1 MKTLV
6 TPSLVGLVWWLLAV
20 PSQGQTIERDTT
32 ITGPRGNSIER
43 QVEIQR
49 KPGSID
55 RQVQI
60 KRPGGTFDRQVQVQ
74 RSPSGA
80 PRRGPLIAGPWP
92 RPPWIPRTVV
102 IGQPAPALGFGLMAA
117 PMLNFSFG
125 GGGGGMG
132 FGGGPG
138 GPGGM
143 GPGGSPGGPAP
154 PPDQVALMTQRLQSF
169 YWNSRKDAAYTLG
182 RLGDPR
188 AVPSLVHVLKY
199 DLHKDV
205 RIASAIALG
214 EIGGSDAAIALER
227 SSIYD
232 HKEDVRHAATTAI
245 ERLNAKAKAAPPNS
259 SELGR
264 PRVLPQS
271 PDPSTRSPFQG
282 YPGAPESSAESPS
295 GKPEPAQPEP
305 AANQPPPPPTPVTG
319 NAGSGN
325 GDSRE

>member
-6 TPSLVGLVWWLLAV
+6 RSWLMGLAWWVLAV
-20 PSQGQTIERDTT
+20 PLTAQTIERDTT

-74 RSPSGA
+74 RSPAGG

-102 IGQPAPALGFGLMAA
+102 IGQPAPAFGFGLLAA

-138 GPGGM
+138 GPGGPGGM
-143 GPGGSPGGPAP
+143 GPGAPPGGPRHPGPGRSDDTAP
-154 PPDQVALMTQRLQSF
+154 
-169 YWNSRKDAAYTLG
+169 
-182 RLGDPR
+182 
-188 AVPSLVHVLKY
+188 
-199 DLHKDV
+199 
-205 RIASAIALG
+205 
-214 EIGGSDAAIALER
+214 
-227 SSIYD
+227 
-232 HKEDVRHAATTAI
+232 
-245 ERLNAKAKAAPPNS
+245 
-259 SELGR
+259 SEL
-264 PRVLPQS
+264 LL
-271 PDPSTRSPFQG
+271 
-282 YPGAPESSAESPS
+282 E
-295 GKPEPAQPEP
+295 
-305 AANQPPPPPTPVTG
+305 
-319 NAGSGN
+319 
-325 GDSRE
+325 